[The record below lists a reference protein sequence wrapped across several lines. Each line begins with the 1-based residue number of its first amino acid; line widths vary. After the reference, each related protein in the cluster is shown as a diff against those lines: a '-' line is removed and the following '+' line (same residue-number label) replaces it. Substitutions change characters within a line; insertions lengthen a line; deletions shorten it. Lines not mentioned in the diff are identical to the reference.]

1 MSTSPKKVYKK
12 TCKACKEKFVPERE
26 MQTTC
31 CYSCAI
37 DYARY
42 NQEKRAKAKKAEARR
57 ELKKFNNNDTTLL
70 KKKVQDECNKYIR
83 LRDSKEPCISCLY
96 SGTGRQWH
104 AGHYRPQG
112 GNSALR
118 YDERNIHKQCSI
130 CNTHKSGNLAEY
142 RKNLIKKI
150 GLESVE
156 ELEASHSIKKWTKD
170 ELDALMTKFKYKIK
184 VIQERCRC

>member
-1 MSTSPKKVYKK
+1 MKKK
-12 TCKACKEKFVPERE
+12 TCKACKEKFTPERE
-26 MQTTC
+26 MQSTC
-31 CYSCAI
+31 SYECAI

-42 NQEKRAKAKKAEARR
+42 LQVKKAKAKKTEARR
-57 ELKKFNNNDTTLL
+57 ELKKFNNNDTSVL
-70 KKKVQDECNKYIR
+70 KKKVQQVCNEYIR
-83 LRDSKEPCISCLY
+83 LRDEKEPCISCGY

-142 RKNLIKKI
+142 RKGLIQKI

-156 ELEASHSIKKWTKD
+156 ELEASHSIKKWSKD
-170 ELDALMTKFKYKIK
+170 ELDALMAQFKYKIK
-184 VIQERCRC
+184 VLKDRKQC